1 MNELKF
7 RLALEDKGI
16 EWDLSDKIVDLVNE
30 YLIEDHDKSLDKVE
44 DARDEIQYQAD
55 RGLDSVE
62 NLDALVG
69 DLEIYTTPV
78 EGETLEDLQGE
89 IKNLVWLFAREVD
102 ESKGRFREISTTSED
117 LDTNP
122 QTR

>member
-1 MNELKF
+1 MTT
-7 RLALEDKGI
+7 
-16 EWDLSDKIVDLVNE
+16 WDLSDKIVDLVNE
-30 YLIEDHDKSLDKVE
+30 YLIEDHDKNLDKVK

-69 DLEIYTTPV
+69 DLEVYTTPV

-102 ESKGRFREISTTSED
+102 EIKGRFREISTTSED

>member
-55 RGLDSVE
+55 RGLDAVE

-69 DLEIYTTPV
+69 DLEVYTTPV

-102 ESKGRFREISTTSED
+102 EIKGRFREISTTSED

-122 QTR
+122 QPR

>member
-102 ESKGRFREISTTSED
+102 EIKGRFREISTTSED